1 VLKQPVIKKLEAA
14 LQALT
19 RAPVPAR
26 SAPLDSLTQIV
37 KDIIPVQTQA
47 QQARTPARCSQH
59 ASHGHQAWHGGSVC
73 SSGGAACSCC
83 AACAS
88 GRSYSSR
95 HDRLG
100 FADGKAVHSYSQT
113 GCTLSTAKQPTN
125 PQSSGGSKR
134 VAWKL
139 PAAAT
144 ANAAV
149 AVASA
154 LAILP
159 TARAEFTGPVLDP
172 SILLQDEGAVW
183 AQIFAALLIWV
194 VFRLGRYLA
203 GASRRAM
210 RFLNMTIFLIS
221 IAWVQQMLGLRAPV
235 AALWQSAIAAGWAA
249 PVFWSAVAAGALFVL
264 AWFKTERALFRKAL
278 RL

>member
-1 VLKQPVIKKLEAA
+1 VDWPNPHGEVVKYLIFVGICTPNPKGLRPPPNNP
-14 LQALT
+14 LT
-19 RAPVPAR
+19 
-26 SAPLDSLTQIV
+26 
-37 KDIIPVQTQA
+37 
-47 QQARTPARCSQH
+47 
-59 ASHGHQAWHGGSVC
+59 
-73 SSGGAACSCC
+73 
-83 AACAS
+83 
-88 GRSYSSR
+88 
-95 HDRLG
+95 
-100 FADGKAVHSYSQT
+100 
-113 GCTLSTAKQPTN
+113 

-154 LAILP
+154 LSILP
-159 TARAEFTGPVLDP
+159 TARAEFAGPVLDP
-172 SILLQDEGAVW
+172 SILLQDEGFIW
-183 AQIFAALLIWV
+183 AQVFAAVLIWV

-203 GASRRAM
+203 GTNRRAT
-210 RFLNMTIFLIS
+210 RILNATIFLVS

-235 AALWQSAIAAGWAA
+235 AILWQSAIAAGWAA
-249 PVFWSAVAAGALFVL
+249 PAFWSAVAAGALFVL

>member
-1 VLKQPVIKKLEAA
+1 MGTRRGTAAQSAPQGGQPVAAAQPSRRGDHIPADTTAWDLLMGRRYTRTAKPAAPSQPTKQPA
-14 LQALT
+14 
-19 RAPVPAR
+19 
-26 SAPLDSLTQIV
+26 
-37 KDIIPVQTQA
+37 
-47 QQARTPARCSQH
+47 
-59 ASHGHQAWHGGSVC
+59 
-73 SSGGAACSCC
+73 
-83 AACAS
+83 
-88 GRSYSSR
+88 
-95 HDRLG
+95 
-100 FADGKAVHSYSQT
+100 
-113 GCTLSTAKQPTN
+113 N

-159 TARAEFTGPVLDP
+159 TARAEFAGPVLDP

-210 RFLNMTIFLIS
+210 RFLNINHFPDFDCLGPANAGPQGPSRRPVAVNDCCRVGSANFLVCRSGWGTIRSGLVQDGTGSVSQGTPLMT
-221 IAWVQQMLGLRAPV
+221 AEGLRGGV
-235 AALWQSAIAAGWAA
+235 
-249 PVFWSAVAAGALFVL
+249 
-264 AWFKTERALFRKAL
+264 RADHG
-278 RL
+278 